1 MQNQANKQLGRPVSI
16 QGGSAVLAVR
26 VPLAHQ
32 QAIAAEAKEKRWSVA
47 EVVRVAVEAHIA
59 SNCKLVGSSAGNL
72 NELTNNTGVTA

>member
-1 MQNQANKQLGRPVSI
+1 MLYSKYNTHTSAKWGIEMQSIANKQLGRPVTI

-59 SNCKLVGSSAGNL
+59 SNCKISD
-72 NELTNNTGVTA
+72 